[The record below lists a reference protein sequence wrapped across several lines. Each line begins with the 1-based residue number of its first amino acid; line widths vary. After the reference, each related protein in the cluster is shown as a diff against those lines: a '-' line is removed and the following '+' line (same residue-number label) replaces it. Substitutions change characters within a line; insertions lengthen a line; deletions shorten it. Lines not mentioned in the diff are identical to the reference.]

1 MADPVNLNHY
11 RKQRN
16 RREAEKTAAENRA
29 HHGRSKAE
37 RKKER
42 LDGAKAA
49 KDLDDKRLD

>member
-16 RREAEKTAAENRA
+16 RREAEKAAAENRA

-37 RKKER
+37 RAKER

>member
-1 MADPVNLNHY
+1 MADPVNLNQY

-37 RKKER
+37 R